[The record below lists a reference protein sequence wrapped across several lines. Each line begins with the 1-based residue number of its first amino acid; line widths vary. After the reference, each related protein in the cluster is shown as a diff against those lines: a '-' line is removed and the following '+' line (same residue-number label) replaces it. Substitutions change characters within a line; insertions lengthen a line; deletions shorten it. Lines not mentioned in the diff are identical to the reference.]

1 MHPIHRNFEV
11 QTLRNGQWQTEAVHD
26 SEHDARQ
33 FAEKVLGEN
42 SCGGARIIG
51 NRIHRDGSVNGEIVF
66 HKRQAAK
73 TMQPIRIDV
82 IDKIPVFCETADDVF
97 TLQSRMII
105 NRVLRTY
112 LETALLTPTELLH
125 GFKHLQRLGNRKNLL
140 SSALGHIAKLQTD
153 GTFRPREDR
162 QDELFDL
169 ATRIVT
175 RAKRAEEL
183 RLPKLG
189 RLFSET
195 LAAVSGVDYD
205 RPEYL
210 AMVVLSKSLGSR
222 ESWLEKLDLL
232 CRLAADETEEDALL
246 LIDTV
251 VADVLGGGFL
261 DALTNANRSLGDAIS
276 GLFDLADGRYEVAG
290 GAAIDTIDTLN
301 GLLSDGS
308 LPASRRVIIDR
319 ALRLLRTATPIYR
332 SDPAKEMEEYQR
344 ALVRVM
350 VPNGRRHVPAD
361 PEPKG
366 TRLALRPRGP
376 IHLAKLTEEHAEGEG
391 DGDIIDQL
399 DTVFSARV
407 IGQLYR
413 RSINDGEKLT
423 KALDVDAEAFW
434 APSSDADAQIVCEHI
449 DGVLER
455 YLIEENIIE
464 KLDRPDDSIRERAI
478 RLARFCGAGVL
489 PEGKALNMAR
499 QRVVRLLREP
509 RFDTRFVED
518 IHDAEAAERALQ
530 DFNELLVKARLA

>member
-261 DALTNANRSLGDAIS
+261 DALTNGNRSLGDAIS

-308 LPASRRVIIDR
+308 LPASR
-319 ALRLLRTATPIYR
+319 
-332 SDPAKEMEEYQR
+332 
-344 ALVRVM
+344 RVM